1 MMEYLSH
8 ILHNLSFHFLWKK
21 LTFTS
26 SKSILCFTLIKLG
39 AWQNHIL
46 KSREGPLSV
55 TLLIL
60 SSKTQFNCFF
70 KSRERESIEMFFVC
84 VCVFFPLKG
93 WNRSVPLL
101 GKSNIVKLP
110 HIRTQTLYSLKRIL
124 DNGLSLGIH
133 SILFMSPHGTLSQ
146 FQLHA
151 RKV

>member
-1 MMEYLSH
+1 MESDSMQLLAHAALYLTSH
-8 ILHNLSFHFLWKK
+8 IPQAWAGSERRICLGLSAFAHKLFKKKKISLRKMSFDTIPSYTWWNTYQTIYRFTFYGKK

-70 KSRERESIEMFFVC
+70 KSRERESIEMCFFV
-84 VCVFFPLKG
+84 VLFSF
-93 WNRSVPLL
+93 
-101 GKSNIVKLP
+101 
-110 HIRTQTLYSLKRIL
+110 KR
-124 DNGLSLGIH
+124 
-133 SILFMSPHGTLSQ
+133 M
-146 FQLHA
+146 
-151 RKV
+151 K